1 MYGKD
6 RNNSHLSQSLY
17 TLTSDNARWLMQLA
31 GVECFTVD
39 DCIIIAN
46 SENFKGWKPHEIRT
60 TILTHPFPIPDD
72 LAEIQREKIAT
83 IEKHYFNAPHP
94 GGSFGD
100 EILS

>member
-1 MYGKD
+1 
-6 RNNSHLSQSLY
+6 
-17 TLTSDNARWLMQLA
+17 MQLA